1 MECDEIK
8 TYNYHKMKEI
18 TTKGGSCRYEM
29 PSLDIMDISSE
40 RGFAESG
47 QKTESY
53 ISIDSYTE
61 GNTF

>member
-1 MECDEIK
+1 
-8 TYNYHKMKEI
+8 MKEI